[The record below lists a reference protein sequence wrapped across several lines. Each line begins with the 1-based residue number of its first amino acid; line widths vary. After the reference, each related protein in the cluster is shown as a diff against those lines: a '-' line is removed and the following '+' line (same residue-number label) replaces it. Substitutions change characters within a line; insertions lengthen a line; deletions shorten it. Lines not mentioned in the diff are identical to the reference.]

1 MDEQTGTED
10 ALFEASD
17 MESVANDTTDEQ
29 AEEENGSAVEATN
42 EQTDSEEVAKDE
54 PAVESTTQTG
64 DAIDEF
70 LAKKGIDP
78 SEPDAIRKIADMYR
92 NSEKLAYDKSQQ
104 TAQLQRQLAQQTA
117 QLQRQLAQQNQQTA
131 VPDQEALNRVR
142 SLEIQIGTKEW
153 KSTHN
158 LSADDEQKMVE
169 FINQPIV
176 DNLGNPKINPLTNT
190 PYTKGMLVNN
200 GVLTLDDV
208 YRLSGCGV
216 KQVDDLKANL
226 RKEIENEMAARQA
239 AKRPSSNATNSTQFG
254 KAEQDDPFLTGLF
267 GE

>member
-1 MDEQTGTED
+1 MDEQTGTEND
-10 ALFEASD
+10 LFEASD
-17 MESVANDTTDEQ
+17 MEAVANESIEEQ
-29 AEEENGSAVEATN
+29 ATEENGSAVEATN
-42 EQTDSEEVAKDE
+42 EQTDSEESANE
-54 PAVESTTQTG
+54 APAVDPTEQTQTG
-64 DAIDEF
+64 DELDEF
-70 LAKKGIDP
+70 LAKKGINPSDP
-78 SEPDAIRKIADMYR
+78 NAIRKIADMYR
-92 NSEKLAYDKSQQ
+92 NSEKLAYNKS
-104 TAQLQRQLAQQTA
+104 QQTA
-117 QLQRQLAQQNQQTA
+117 QLQRQLAQQNQQTS

-142 SLEIQIGTKEW
+142 SLEIQMGTKEW

-158 LSADDEQKMVE
+158 LSEDDEQKMVE

-176 DNLGNPKINPLTNT
+176 DNLGNPKINPLTGT

-239 AKRPSSNATNSTQFG
+239 AKRPSSNATNSAQFG

>member
-1 MDEQTGTED
+1 MEEQTGTED

-17 MESVANDTTDEQ
+17 MEAVANDSITEQ
-29 AEEENGSAVEATN
+29 ADEENGSAVEETN
-42 EQTDSEEVAKDE
+42 EQTDSENEANE
-54 PAVESTTQTG
+54 APAVEESTTKTG

-70 LAKKGIDP
+70 LAKKGINPSDP
-78 SEPDAIRKIADMYR
+78 NAIRKIADMYR
-92 NSEKLAYDKSQQ
+92 NSEKLAYNKSQE
-104 TAQLQRQLAQQTA
+104 TA
-117 QLQRQLAQQNQQTA
+117 QLQRQLAQQNAQTS
-131 VPDQEALNRVR
+131 VPNQEALNRVR
-142 SLEIQIGTKEW
+142 SLEIQMGTKEW

-158 LSADDEQKMVE
+158 LSEDDEQRMVE
-169 FINQPIV
+169 YINQPIV
-176 DNLGNPKINPLTNT
+176 DNLGNPKINPLTGM

-200 GVLTLDDV
+200 GIMTLDDV

-254 KAEQDDPFLTGLF
+254 KAETEDPFLTGLF

>member
-1 MDEQTGTED
+1 MEEQTGTED

-29 AEEENGSAVEATN
+29 AEEDNGSAVEATN
-42 EQTDSEEVAKDE
+42 EQTDSEEVANDE
-54 PAVESTTQTG
+54 PAVESTDKTQTG

-78 SEPDAIRKIADMYR
+78 SDPNAIRKIADMYR
-92 NSEKLAYDKSQQ
+92 NSEKLAYNKS
-104 TAQLQRQLAQQTA
+104 QQTA

-142 SLEIQIGTKEW
+142 SLEIQMGTKEW

-176 DNLGNPKINPLTNT
+176 DNLGNPKINPLTGT

-239 AKRPSSNATNSTQFG
+239 AKRPSSNATNSTQFS
-254 KAEQDDPFLTGLF
+254 KAEQDDPFLSGLF

>member
-54 PAVESTTQTG
+54 PAVESTEKTQTG

-78 SEPDAIRKIADMYR
+78 NDPNAIRKIADMYR
-92 NSEKLAYDKSQQ
+92 NSEKLAYNKS
-104 TAQLQRQLAQQTA
+104 QQTA

-142 SLEIQIGTKEW
+142 SLEIQMGTKEW
-153 KSTHN
+153 KSTHS

-176 DNLGNPKINPLTNT
+176 DNLGNPKINPLTGT
-190 PYTKGMLVNN
+190 PYTKGLLVNN

-254 KAEQDDPFLTGLF
+254 KAETEDPFLTGLF

>member
-42 EQTDSEEVAKDE
+42 EQTDSEEAAKDE
-54 PAVESTTQTG
+54 PAVESTEKTQTG

-78 SEPDAIRKIADMYR
+78 SDPNAIRKIADMYR
-92 NSEKLAYDKSQQ
+92 NSEKLAYNKS
-104 TAQLQRQLAQQTA
+104 QQTA

-142 SLEIQIGTKEW
+142 SLEIQMGTKEW

-176 DNLGNPKINPLTNT
+176 DNLGNPKINPLTGT

-254 KAEQDDPFLTGLF
+254 KAEQEDPFLAGLF
-267 GE
+267 SD

>member
-1 MDEQTGTED
+1 MEEQTGTED

-17 MESVANDTTDEQ
+17 MEAVANDSITEQ
-29 AEEENGSAVEATN
+29 AEEENGSAVEETN
-42 EQTDSEEVAKDE
+42 EQTDSENEANE
-54 PAVESTTQTG
+54 APAVEESTTKTG

-70 LAKKGIDP
+70 LAKKGINPSDP
-78 SEPDAIRKIADMYR
+78 NAIRKIADMYR
-92 NSEKLAYDKSQQ
+92 NSEKLAYNKSQE
-104 TAQLQRQLAQQTA
+104 TA
-117 QLQRQLAQQNQQTA
+117 QLQRQLAQQNAQTS
-131 VPDQEALNRVR
+131 VPNQEALNRVR
-142 SLEIQIGTKEW
+142 SLEIQMGTKEW

-158 LSADDEQKMVE
+158 LSEDDEQRMVE
-169 FINQPIV
+169 YINQPIV
-176 DNLGNPKINPLTNT
+176 DNLGNPKINPLTGM

-200 GVLTLDDV
+200 GVMTLDDV

-254 KAEQDDPFLTGLF
+254 KAETEDPFLSGLF

>member
-1 MDEQTGTED
+1 MDEQTGTD
-10 ALFEASD
+10 DSLFDASD
-17 MESVANDTTDEQ
+17 VEAVANDSIEEQ
-29 AEEENGSAVEATN
+29 ADNNDGSAVEVTN
-42 EQTDSEEVAKDE
+42 EQTDSQEEAIEE
-54 PAVESTTQTG
+54 PAVTETQTG

-70 LAKKGIDP
+70 LAKKGIDRND
-78 SEPDAIRKIADMYR
+78 PDALRKVADMYR
-92 NSEKLAYDKSQQ
+92 NSEKLAYNKS
-104 TAQLQRQLAQQTA
+104 QQTA

-142 SLEIQIGTKEW
+142 SLEIQMGTKEW

-176 DNLGNPKINPLTNT
+176 DNLGNPKINPLTGT

>member
-1 MDEQTGTED
+1 MEEQTGTED

-17 MESVANDTTDEQ
+17 MEAVANDSVTEQ
-29 AEEENGSAVEATN
+29 ADEENGSAVEETN
-42 EQTDSEEVAKDE
+42 EQTDSENEANE
-54 PAVESTTQTG
+54 APAVEESTTKTG

-70 LAKKGIDP
+70 LAKKGINPSDP
-78 SEPDAIRKIADMYR
+78 NAIRKIADMYR
-92 NSEKLAYDKSQQ
+92 NSEKLAYNKSQE
-104 TAQLQRQLAQQTA
+104 TA
-117 QLQRQLAQQNQQTA
+117 QLQRQLAQQNVQTS
-131 VPDQEALNRVR
+131 VPNQEALNRVR
-142 SLEIQIGTKEW
+142 SLEIQMGTKEW

-158 LSADDEQKMVE
+158 LSEDDEQRMVE
-169 FINQPIV
+169 YINQPIV
-176 DNLGNPKINPLTNT
+176 DNLGNPKINPLTGM

-200 GVLTLDDV
+200 GIMTLDDV

-254 KAEQDDPFLTGLF
+254 KAETEDPFLTGLF

>member
-1 MDEQTGTED
+1 MEEQTGTEN

-42 EQTDSEEVAKDE
+42 EQTDSEEVAKDG

-78 SEPDAIRKIADMYR
+78 SDPNAIRKIADMYR
-92 NSEKLAYDKSQQ
+92 NSEKLAYNKS
-104 TAQLQRQLAQQTA
+104 QQTA

-142 SLEIQIGTKEW
+142 SLEIQMGTKEW

-158 LSADDEQKMVE
+158 LSEDDEQKMVE

-176 DNLGNPKINPLTNT
+176 DNLGNPKINPLTGT

-239 AKRPSSNATNSTQFG
+239 AKRPSSNATNSTQFS

>member
-54 PAVESTTQTG
+54 PAVESTEKTQTG

-78 SEPDAIRKIADMYR
+78 SDPNAIRKIADMYR
-92 NSEKLAYDKSQQ
+92 NSEKLAYKKS
-104 TAQLQRQLAQQTA
+104 QQTA

-142 SLEIQIGTKEW
+142 SLEIQMGTKEW

-176 DNLGNPKINPLTNT
+176 DNLGNPKINPLTGT

>member
-78 SEPDAIRKIADMYR
+78 SDPNAIRKIADMYR
-92 NSEKLAYDKSQQ
+92 NSEKLAYNKS
-104 TAQLQRQLAQQTA
+104 QQTA

-142 SLEIQIGTKEW
+142 SLEIQMGTKEW

-176 DNLGNPKINPLTNT
+176 DNLGNPKINPLTGT

-239 AKRPSSNATNSTQFG
+239 AKRPSSNATNSTQFS
-254 KAEQDDPFLTGLF
+254 KAEQDDPFLSGLF

>member
-1 MDEQTGTED
+1 MEEQTGTED

-17 MESVANDTTDEQ
+17 MEAVANDSITEQ
-29 AEEENGSAVEATN
+29 ADEENGSAVEETN
-42 EQTDSEEVAKDE
+42 EQTDSENEANE
-54 PAVESTTQTG
+54 APAVEESTTKTG

-78 SEPDAIRKIADMYR
+78 SDPNAIRKIADMYR
-92 NSEKLAYDKSQQ
+92 NSEKLAYNKSQE
-104 TAQLQRQLAQQTA
+104 TA
-117 QLQRQLAQQNQQTA
+117 QLQRQLAQQNAQTS
-131 VPDQEALNRVR
+131 VPNQEALNRVR
-142 SLEIQIGTKEW
+142 SLEIQMGTKEW

-158 LSADDEQKMVE
+158 LSEDDEQRMVE
-169 FINQPIV
+169 YINQPIV
-176 DNLGNPKINPLTNT
+176 DNLGNPKINPLTGM

-200 GVLTLDDV
+200 GIMTLDDV

-254 KAEQDDPFLTGLF
+254 KAETEDPFLTGLF

>member
-1 MDEQTGTED
+1 M
-10 ALFEASD
+10 
-17 MESVANDTTDEQ
+17 
-29 AEEENGSAVEATN
+29 
-42 EQTDSEEVAKDE
+42 
-54 PAVESTTQTG
+54 
-64 DAIDEF
+64 
-70 LAKKGIDP
+70 
-78 SEPDAIRKIADMYR
+78 
-92 NSEKLAYDKSQQ
+92 
-104 TAQLQRQLAQQTA
+104 
-117 QLQRQLAQQNQQTA
+117 
-131 VPDQEALNRVR
+131 
-142 SLEIQIGTKEW
+142 GTKEW

-176 DNLGNPKINPLTNT
+176 DNLGNPKINPLTGT

-239 AKRPSSNATNSTQFG
+239 AKRPSSNATNSAQFG
-254 KAEQDDPFLTGLF
+254 KAETDDPFLTGLF

>member
-1 MDEQTGTED
+1 
-10 ALFEASD
+10 
-17 MESVANDTTDEQ
+17 
-29 AEEENGSAVEATN
+29 
-42 EQTDSEEVAKDE
+42 
-54 PAVESTTQTG
+54 
-64 DAIDEF
+64 
-70 LAKKGIDP
+70 
-78 SEPDAIRKIADMYR
+78 MYR
-92 NSEKLAYDKSQQ
+92 NSEKLAYNKS
-104 TAQLQRQLAQQTA
+104 QQTA

-142 SLEIQIGTKEW
+142 SLEIQMGTKEW

-158 LSADDEQKMVE
+158 LSEDDEQKMVE

-176 DNLGNPKINPLTNT
+176 DNLGNPKINPLTGT

-239 AKRPSSNATNSTQFG
+239 AKRPSSNATNSTQFS
-254 KAEQDDPFLTGLF
+254 KAEQDDPFLSGLF

>member
-54 PAVESTTQTG
+54 PAVESTEKTQTG

-78 SEPDAIRKIADMYR
+78 SDPNAIRKIADMYR
-92 NSEKLAYDKSQQ
+92 NSEKLAYNKS
-104 TAQLQRQLAQQTA
+104 QQTA

-142 SLEIQIGTKEW
+142 SLEIQMGTKEW

-176 DNLGNPKINPLTNT
+176 DNLGNPKINPLTGT

>member
-1 MDEQTGTED
+1 MEEQTGTED

-17 MESVANDTTDEQ
+17 MEAVANDSITEQ
-29 AEEENGSAVEATN
+29 ADEENGSAVEETN
-42 EQTDSEEVAKDE
+42 EQTDSGNEANEA
-54 PAVESTTQTG
+54 PAVEESTTKTG

-70 LAKKGIDP
+70 LAKKGINPSDP
-78 SEPDAIRKIADMYR
+78 NAIRKIADMYR
-92 NSEKLAYDKSQQ
+92 NSEKLAYNKSQE
-104 TAQLQRQLAQQTA
+104 TA
-117 QLQRQLAQQNQQTA
+117 QLQRQLAQQNAQTS
-131 VPDQEALNRVR
+131 VPNQEALNRVR
-142 SLEIQIGTKEW
+142 SLEIQMGTKEW

-158 LSADDEQKMVE
+158 LSEDDEQRMVE
-169 FINQPIV
+169 YINQPIV
-176 DNLGNPKINPLTNT
+176 DNLGNPKINPLTGM

-200 GVLTLDDV
+200 GIMTLDDV

-254 KAEQDDPFLTGLF
+254 EAETEDPFLTGLF

>member
-1 MDEQTGTED
+1 MEEQTGTED

-17 MESVANDTTDEQ
+17 MEAVANDSITEQ
-29 AEEENGSAVEATN
+29 ADEENGSAVEETN
-42 EQTDSEEVAKDE
+42 EQTDSGNEANEA
-54 PAVESTTQTG
+54 PAVDESTTKTG

-70 LAKKGIDP
+70 LAKKGINPSDP
-78 SEPDAIRKIADMYR
+78 NAIRKIADMYR
-92 NSEKLAYDKSQQ
+92 NSEKLAYNKSQE
-104 TAQLQRQLAQQTA
+104 TA
-117 QLQRQLAQQNQQTA
+117 QLQRQLAQQNAQTS
-131 VPDQEALNRVR
+131 VPNQEALNRVR
-142 SLEIQIGTKEW
+142 SLEIQMGTKEW

-158 LSADDEQKMVE
+158 LSEDDEQRMVKY
-169 FINQPIV
+169 INQPIV
-176 DNLGNPKINPLTNT
+176 DNLGNPKINPLTGM

-200 GVLTLDDV
+200 GIMTLDDV

-254 KAEQDDPFLTGLF
+254 KAETEDPFLTGLF

>member
-42 EQTDSEEVAKDE
+42 EQTDSEEAAKDE
-54 PAVESTTQTG
+54 PAVESTEKTQTG

-78 SEPDAIRKIADMYR
+78 SDPNAIRKIADMYR
-92 NSEKLAYDKSQQ
+92 NSEKLAYNKS
-104 TAQLQRQLAQQTA
+104 QQTA

-142 SLEIQIGTKEW
+142 SLEIQMGTKEW

-176 DNLGNPKINPLTNT
+176 DNLGNPKINPLTGT

>member
-1 MDEQTGTED
+1 MEEQTGTED

-17 MESVANDTTDEQ
+17 MEAVANDSITEQ
-29 AEEENGSAVEATN
+29 ADEENGSAVEETN
-42 EQTDSEEVAKDE
+42 EQTDSENEANE
-54 PAVESTTQTG
+54 APAVEESTTKTG

-78 SEPDAIRKIADMYR
+78 SDPNAIRKIADMYR
-92 NSEKLAYDKSQQ
+92 NSEKLAYNKSQE
-104 TAQLQRQLAQQTA
+104 TA
-117 QLQRQLAQQNQQTA
+117 QLQRQLAQQNAQTS
-131 VPDQEALNRVR
+131 VPNQEALNRVR
-142 SLEIQIGTKEW
+142 SLEIQMGTKEW

-158 LSADDEQKMVE
+158 LSEDDEQRMVE
-169 FINQPIV
+169 YINQPIV
-176 DNLGNPKINPLTNT
+176 DNLGNPKINPLTGM

-200 GVLTLDDV
+200 GIMTLDDV

-254 KAEQDDPFLTGLF
+254 KAETEDPFLSGLF

>member
-1 MDEQTGTED
+1 MEEQTGTED

-17 MESVANDTTDEQ
+17 MEAVANDSITEQ
-29 AEEENGSAVEATN
+29 AEEENGSAVEETN
-42 EQTDSEEVAKDE
+42 EQTDSENEANE
-54 PAVESTTQTG
+54 APAVEESTTKTG

-70 LAKKGIDP
+70 LAKKGINP
-78 SEPDAIRKIADMYR
+78 SDQNAIRKIADMYR
-92 NSEKLAYDKSQQ
+92 NSEKLAYNKSQE
-104 TAQLQRQLAQQTA
+104 TA
-117 QLQRQLAQQNQQTA
+117 QLQRQLAQQNAQTS
-131 VPDQEALNRVR
+131 VPNQEALNRVR
-142 SLEIQIGTKEW
+142 SLEIQMGTKEW

-158 LSADDEQKMVE
+158 LSEDDEQRMVE
-169 FINQPIV
+169 YINQPIV
-176 DNLGNPKINPLTNT
+176 DNLGNPKINPLTGM

-200 GVLTLDDV
+200 GIMTLDDV

-254 KAEQDDPFLTGLF
+254 KAETEDPFLSGLF

>member
-1 MDEQTGTED
+1 MEEQTGTED

-17 MESVANDTTDEQ
+17 LESVANDTTDEQ
-29 AEEENGSAVEATN
+29 AEEDNGSAVEATN
-42 EQTDSEEVAKDE
+42 EQTDSEEVANDE
-54 PAVESTTQTG
+54 PAVESTDKTQTG

-70 LAKKGIDP
+70 LAKKGINPSDP
-78 SEPDAIRKIADMYR
+78 NAIRKIADMYR
-92 NSEKLAYDKSQQ
+92 NSEKLAYNKS
-104 TAQLQRQLAQQTA
+104 QQTA

-142 SLEIQIGTKEW
+142 SLEIQMGTKEW

-158 LSADDEQKMVE
+158 LSEDDEQKMVE

-176 DNLGNPKINPLTNT
+176 DNLGNPKINPLTGT

-254 KAEQDDPFLTGLF
+254 KAETEDPFLTGLF

>member
-1 MDEQTGTED
+1 MEEQTGTED

-17 MESVANDTTDEQ
+17 MEAVANDSVTEQ
-29 AEEENGSAVEATN
+29 ADEENGSAVEETN
-42 EQTDSEEVAKDE
+42 EQTDSGNDANEA
-54 PAVESTTQTG
+54 PAVEESTTKTG

-70 LAKKGIDP
+70 LAKKGINPSDP
-78 SEPDAIRKIADMYR
+78 NAIRKIADMYR
-92 NSEKLAYDKSQQ
+92 NSEKLAYNKSQE
-104 TAQLQRQLAQQTA
+104 TA
-117 QLQRQLAQQNQQTA
+117 QLQRQLAQQNAQTS
-131 VPDQEALNRVR
+131 VPNQEALNRVR
-142 SLEIQIGTKEW
+142 SLEIQMGTKEW

-158 LSADDEQKMVE
+158 LSEDDEQRMVE
-169 FINQPIV
+169 YINQPIV
-176 DNLGNPKINPLTNT
+176 DNLGNPKINPLTGM

-200 GVLTLDDV
+200 GIMTLDDV

-254 KAEQDDPFLTGLF
+254 KAETEDPFLSGLF

>member
-1 MDEQTGTED
+1 MEEQTGTED

-17 MESVANDTTDEQ
+17 MEAVANDSITEQ
-29 AEEENGSAVEATN
+29 AEEENGSAVEETN
-42 EQTDSEEVAKDE
+42 EQTDSENEANE
-54 PAVESTTQTG
+54 APAVEESTTKTG

-70 LAKKGIDP
+70 LAKKGINPSDP
-78 SEPDAIRKIADMYR
+78 NAIRKIADMYR
-92 NSEKLAYDKSQQ
+92 NSEKLAYNKSQE
-104 TAQLQRQLAQQTA
+104 TA
-117 QLQRQLAQQNQQTA
+117 QLQRQLAQQNAQTS
-131 VPDQEALNRVR
+131 VPNQEALNRVR
-142 SLEIQIGTKEW
+142 SLEIQMGTKEW

-158 LSADDEQKMVE
+158 LSEDDEQRMVE
-169 FINQPIV
+169 YINQPIV
-176 DNLGNPKINPLTNT
+176 DNLGNPKINPLTGM

-200 GVLTLDDV
+200 GIMTLDDV

-254 KAEQDDPFLTGLF
+254 KAETEDPFLSGLF

>member
-54 PAVESTTQTG
+54 PAVESTGKTQTG

-78 SEPDAIRKIADMYR
+78 SDPNAIRKIADMYR
-92 NSEKLAYDKSQQ
+92 NSEKLAYNKS
-104 TAQLQRQLAQQTA
+104 QQTA

-142 SLEIQIGTKEW
+142 SLEIQMGTKEW

-158 LSADDEQKMVE
+158 LSEDDEQKMVE

-176 DNLGNPKINPLTNT
+176 DNLGNPKINPLTGT

>member
-1 MDEQTGTED
+1 MEEQTGTED

-17 MESVANDTTDEQ
+17 LESVANDTTDEQ
-29 AEEENGSAVEATN
+29 AEEDNGSAVEATN
-42 EQTDSEEVAKDE
+42 EQTDSEEVADDE
-54 PAVESTTQTG
+54 PAVDSTDKTQTG

-70 LAKKGIDP
+70 LAKKGINPSDP
-78 SEPDAIRKIADMYR
+78 NAIRKIADMYR
-92 NSEKLAYDKSQQ
+92 NSEKLAYNKS
-104 TAQLQRQLAQQTA
+104 QQTA

-142 SLEIQIGTKEW
+142 SLEIQMGTKEW

-176 DNLGNPKINPLTNT
+176 DNLGNPKINPLTGT

-239 AKRPSSNATNSTQFG
+239 AKRPSSNATNSTQFS
-254 KAEQDDPFLTGLF
+254 KAETEDPFLSGLF

>member
-1 MDEQTGTED
+1 MEEQTGTED

-17 MESVANDTTDEQ
+17 MEAVANDSVTEQ
-29 AEEENGSAVEATN
+29 ADEENGSAVEETN
-42 EQTDSEEVAKDE
+42 EQTDSGYEANEA
-54 PAVESTTQTG
+54 PAVEESTTKTG

-70 LAKKGIDP
+70 LAKKGINPSDP
-78 SEPDAIRKIADMYR
+78 NAIRKIADMYR
-92 NSEKLAYDKSQQ
+92 NSEKLAYNKSQE
-104 TAQLQRQLAQQTA
+104 TA
-117 QLQRQLAQQNQQTA
+117 QLQRQLAQQNAQTS
-131 VPDQEALNRVR
+131 VPNQEALNRVR
-142 SLEIQIGTKEW
+142 SLEIQMGTKEW

-158 LSADDEQKMVE
+158 LSEDDEQRMVE
-169 FINQPIV
+169 YINQPIV
-176 DNLGNPKINPLTNT
+176 DNLGNPKINPLTGM

-200 GVLTLDDV
+200 GIMTLDDV

-254 KAEQDDPFLTGLF
+254 KAETEDPFLSGLF

>member
-54 PAVESTTQTG
+54 PAVDSTTQTG

-78 SEPDAIRKIADMYR
+78 SDPNAIRKIADMYR
-92 NSEKLAYDKSQQ
+92 NSEKLAYNKS
-104 TAQLQRQLAQQTA
+104 QQTA

-131 VPDQEALNRVR
+131 LPDQEALNRVR
-142 SLEIQIGTKEW
+142 NLEIQMQTKEW

-158 LSADDEQKMVE
+158 LSAEDEQKMVE
-169 FINQPIV
+169 YISRPIV
-176 DNLGNPKINPLTNT
+176 DNQGNPKINPLTGT
-190 PYTKGMLVNN
+190 PYTMGMLVNN
-200 GVLTLDDV
+200 GILPLDDV
-208 YRLSGCGV
+208 YRLAGCGV

-239 AKRPSSNATNSTQFG
+239 AKRPSSNATNSTQFS
-254 KAEQDDPFLTGLF
+254 KAEQDDPFLSGLF

>member
-1 MDEQTGTED
+1 MEEQTGTED

-29 AEEENGSAVEATN
+29 AEEDNGSAVEATN
-42 EQTDSEEVAKDE
+42 EQTDSEEVANDE
-54 PAVESTTQTG
+54 PAVESTDKTQTG

-78 SEPDAIRKIADMYR
+78 SDPNAIRKIADMYR
-92 NSEKLAYDKSQQ
+92 NSEKLAYNKS
-104 TAQLQRQLAQQTA
+104 QQTA

-142 SLEIQIGTKEW
+142 SLEIQMGTKEW

-176 DNLGNPKINPLTNT
+176 DNLGNPKINPLTGT

-239 AKRPSSNATNSTQFG
+239 AKRPSSNATNSTQFS

>member
-1 MDEQTGTED
+1 MEEQTGTED

-17 MESVANDTTDEQ
+17 MEAVANDSITEQ
-29 AEEENGSAVEATN
+29 ADEENGSAVEETN
-42 EQTDSEEVAKDE
+42 EQTDSENEANE
-54 PAVESTTQTG
+54 APAVDESTTKTG

-70 LAKKGIDP
+70 LAKKGINPSDP
-78 SEPDAIRKIADMYR
+78 NAIRKIADMYR
-92 NSEKLAYDKSQQ
+92 NSEKLAYNKSQE
-104 TAQLQRQLAQQTA
+104 TA
-117 QLQRQLAQQNQQTA
+117 QLQRQLAQQNAQTS
-131 VPDQEALNRVR
+131 VPNQEALNRVR
-142 SLEIQIGTKEW
+142 SLEIQMGTKEW

-158 LSADDEQKMVE
+158 LSEDDEQRMVE
-169 FINQPIV
+169 YINQPIV
-176 DNLGNPKINPLTNT
+176 DNLGNPKINPLTGM

-200 GVLTLDDV
+200 GIMTLDDV

-254 KAEQDDPFLTGLF
+254 KAETEDPFLTGLF

>member
-1 MDEQTGTED
+1 MEEQTGTED

-29 AEEENGSAVEATN
+29 TEEDNGSAVEATN
-42 EQTDSEEVAKDE
+42 EQTDSEEVANDE
-54 PAVESTTQTG
+54 PAVDSTDKTQTG

-70 LAKKGIDP
+70 LAKKGINPSDP
-78 SEPDAIRKIADMYR
+78 NAIRKIADMYR
-92 NSEKLAYDKSQQ
+92 NSEKLAYNKS
-104 TAQLQRQLAQQTA
+104 QQTA

-142 SLEIQIGTKEW
+142 SLEIQMGTKEW

-176 DNLGNPKINPLTNT
+176 DNLGNPKINPLTGT

-239 AKRPSSNATNSTQFG
+239 AKRPSSNATNSTQFS
-254 KAEQDDPFLTGLF
+254 KAETEDPFLTGLF

>member
-1 MDEQTGTED
+1 MEEQTGTED

-17 MESVANDTTDEQ
+17 MEAVANDSVTEQ
-29 AEEENGSAVEATN
+29 AEEDNGSAVEATN

-78 SEPDAIRKIADMYR
+78 SDPNAIRKIADMYR
-92 NSEKLAYDKSQQ
+92 NSEKLAYNKS
-104 TAQLQRQLAQQTA
+104 QQTA

-142 SLEIQIGTKEW
+142 SLEIQMGTKEW

-176 DNLGNPKINPLTNT
+176 DNLGNPKINPLTGT

-239 AKRPSSNATNSTQFG
+239 AKRPSSNATNSTQFS
-254 KAEQDDPFLTGLF
+254 KAEQDDPFLSGLF